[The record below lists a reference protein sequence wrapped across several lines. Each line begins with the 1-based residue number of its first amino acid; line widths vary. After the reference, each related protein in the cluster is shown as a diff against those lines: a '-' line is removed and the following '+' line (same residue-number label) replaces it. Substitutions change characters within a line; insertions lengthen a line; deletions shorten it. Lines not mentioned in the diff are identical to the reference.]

1 MDLAYRSPFEGD
13 TDLTCDPLPDGMCL
27 WAYQGIAAL
36 MPAMPPH
43 WDGGLRNWYTARR
56 DANLMG
62 MCPLCDAAMPP
73 VMVGQTFGAIRHES
87 DCALV
92 APSWTGEWTNLLATL

>member
-1 MDLAYRSPFEGD
+1 MDLTYRSPFEGD

-43 WDGGLRNWYTARR
+43 WTGSLLNWYLARR

-62 MCPLCDAAMPP
+62 QCPLCDAAMPP
-73 VMVGQTFGAIRHES
+73 VMAGQAFGAIRHER
-87 DCALV
+87 DCAMV
-92 APSWTGEWTNLLATL
+92 APAFVREWAGMA